1 MKAWLGTLALGLL
14 LVTPSVAQAECPV
27 LAPIGD
33 KTVTAG
39 QLLTFTATAT
49 DADAG
54 QTLTFSL
61 INLVPAGAA
70 IDAVT
75 GVFTWTPAQGPAASD
90 VTIQVADNATT
101 PCLDSEIIHVT
112 VLAAGGENHCP
123 VLASIGDKTVTA
135 GQLLTFTATAT
146 DADAGQTLTFSLI
159 NLVPAGAAIDAVTG
173 VFTWTPAQGPAASDV
188 TIQVADNAPTPCM
201 DSEIIH
207 VIVSAA
213 GGENHCPV
221 LASIGDKTVTAGQL
235 LTFTATA
242 TDADAGQT
250 LTFSLINLVPAGAAI
265 DANTGVFTWTPAQGP
280 AASDVTIQVADNA
293 TTPCLDSEI
302 IHVTVLAAVGEN
314 HCPVLA
320 PIGDKTVTAGQL
332 LTFTATATD
341 ADAGQ
346 TLTFSLINLVPAG
359 AAIDAV
365 TGVFTWTPA
374 QGPAASDVTI
384 QVADNAPTPCMDSE
398 IIHVIVS
405 AAGETD
411 STFEATATII
421 GKFNPHKKTACFK
434 VEPVDSSFNLEDVVL
449 SSITLSFNGNSI
461 SAVSPTQLVTD
472 CGHDGDDDGD
482 CHDCEGGDDDHG
494 GGHDGDQGHGH
505 DGDQGHGH
513 DGDQGHGHDGDQG
526 HGHDGDND
534 GNHGNGNGNG
544 NGHGKG
550 HGGDNGKGH
559 GRGHNDSAFSVFCQ
573 PDSCAP
579 SFIQAC
585 FSTADIES
593 LFDGIC
599 SVPDSLN
606 GATIQGELTS
616 GGIFVAWIGGKP
628 PMPAPEPIANDGKKG
643 DGDKTAWNGKL
654 AVKVHPNP
662 MNPKTDITFTLGQA
676 GPARI
681 SVYDLAGRL
690 VKTIRQGDFPAGANT
705 VSWNGSTGSGNRA
718 ASGVYFLCVE
728 AAGARE
734 VNRVTVIK

>member
-70 IDAVT
+70 INATT

-90 VTIQVADNATT
+90 VTVQVADNAET

-112 VLAAGGENHCP
+112 V
-123 VLASIGDKTVTA
+123 
-135 GQLLTFTATAT
+135 
-146 DADAGQTLTFSLI
+146 
-159 NLVPAGAAIDAVTG
+159 
-173 VFTWTPAQGPAASDV
+173 
-188 TIQVADNAPTPCM
+188 
-201 DSEIIH
+201 
-207 VIVSAA
+207 SAA
-213 GGENHCPV
+213 G
-221 LASIGDKTVTAGQL
+221 S
-235 LTFTATA
+235 
-242 TDADAGQT
+242 
-250 LTFSLINLVPAGAAI
+250 
-265 DANTGVFTWTPAQGP
+265 
-280 AASDVTIQVADNA
+280 
-293 TTPCLDSEI
+293 
-302 IHVTVLAAVGEN
+302 EN

-359 AAIDAV
+359 AAINAT

-374 QGPAASDVTI
+374 QGPAASDVTV
-384 QVADNAPTPCMDSE
+384 QVADNAVTPCLDSE
-398 IIHVIVS
+398 IIHVTVSAAGSENHCPVLAPIGDKTVTAGQLLTFTATATDADAGQTLTFSLINLIPAGAAINATTGVFTWTPAQGPAASDVTVQVADNAVTPCLDSEIIHVTVSAAGSENHCPVLAPIGDKTVTAGQLLTFTATATDADAGQTLTFSLINLIPAGAAINATTGVFTWTPAQGPAASDVTVQVADNAVTPCLDSEIIHVTVS
-405 AAGETD
+405 AAGEAD

-421 GKFNPHKKTACFK
+421 GKFNPRKETACFK

-449 SSITLSFNGNSI
+449 ESITLSFNGNSI
-461 SAVSPTQLVTD
+461 SAVPPTQLVTD
-472 CGHDGDDDGD
+472 CGDDGDDDGD
-482 CHDCEGGDDDHG
+482 CHDCDGGDDDHG
-494 GGHDGDQGHGH
+494 GGHDGDHDNDHGHGH
-505 DGDQGHGH
+505 DGDHGN
-513 DGDQGHGHDGDQG
+513 G

-534 GNHGNGNGNG
+534 GGNG
-544 NGHGKG
+544 NGHGHDGDNDGGHGKG
-550 HGGDNGKGH
+550 HGKGHDKGH
-559 GRGHNDSAFSVFCQ
+559 GRGHNDSAFGGFC
-573 PDSCAP
+573 PPDSDSCAP

-593 LFDGIC
+593 LFAGIC
-599 SVPDSLN
+599 SIPDSLN

-616 GGIFVAWIGGKP
+616 GGIFVATIGGKQP
-628 PMPAPEPIANDGKKG
+628 KPHGDDGKKDDKG
-643 DGDKTAWNGKL
+643 DGDKDKGGWKGKL
-654 AVKVHPNP
+654 AVRIHPNP

-676 GPARI
+676 GPVRV

-690 VKTIRQGDFPAGANT
+690 VKTIRQGDFPVGANT
-705 VSWNGSTGSGNRA
+705 VSWNGLTGSGNRA
-718 ASGVYFLCVE
+718 ASGVYFLSVE
-728 AAGARE
+728 AAGVRE
-734 VNRVTVIK
+734 VSRVTVIK

>member
-33 KTVTAG
+33 KTATAG

-70 IDAVT
+70 ID
-75 GVFTWTPAQGPAASD
+75 PA
-90 VTIQVADNATT
+90 
-101 PCLDSEIIHVT
+101 
-112 VLAAGGENHCP
+112 
-123 VLASIGDKTVTA
+123 
-135 GQLLTFTATAT
+135 
-146 DADAGQTLTFSLI
+146 
-159 NLVPAGAAIDAVTG
+159 TG

-207 VIVSAA
+207 V
-213 GGENHCPV
+213 
-221 LASIGDKTVTAGQL
+221 T
-235 LTFTATA
+235 
-242 TDADAGQT
+242 
-250 LTFSLINLVPAGAAI
+250 
-265 DANTGVFTWTPAQGP
+265 
-280 AASDVTIQVADNA
+280 
-293 TTPCLDSEI
+293 
-302 IHVTVLAAVGEN
+302 
-314 HCPVLA
+314 
-320 PIGDKTVTAGQL
+320 
-332 LTFTATATD
+332 
-341 ADAGQ
+341 
-346 TLTFSLINLVPAG
+346 
-359 AAIDAV
+359 
-365 TGVFTWTPA
+365 
-374 QGPAASDVTI
+374 
-384 QVADNAPTPCMDSE
+384 
-398 IIHVIVS
+398 VS

-411 STFEATATII
+411 STFDATASII
-421 GKFNPHKKTACFK
+421 GKFNPHKETVCFK
-434 VEPVDSSFNLEDVVL
+434 VEPVDSSFNLEDVAL
-449 SSITLSFNGNSI
+449 DTITLSFNGNSI
-461 SAVSPTQLVTD
+461 SAVPPTQLVTD
-472 CGHDGDDDGD
+472 CGDNGDDDGD
-482 CHDCEGGDDDHG
+482 CHDCEGGDDDHNGGHG
-494 GGHDGDQGHGH
+494 GGHDNDHGH
-505 DGDQGHGH
+505 DGDHGNNN
-513 DGDQGHGHDGDQG
+513 G

-534 GNHGNGNGNG
+534 GGNG

-550 HGGDNGKGH
+550 HGGDKGKGH
-559 GRGHNDSAFSVFCQ
+559 GRGHNDSAFIAFCQ

-616 GGIFVAWIGGKP
+616 GGIFVATIGGKP
-628 PMPAPEPIANDGKKG
+628 PTPAPEPPGKDGKKD
-643 DGDKTAWNGKL
+643 DGGKTAWNGKL
-654 AVKVHPNP
+654 AVRIHPNP